1 MTPGPAV
8 VPAGPS
14 LGPHAAYNE
23 ERSEALVNVAMLSR
37 ISALA
42 VVLALPAQAHHGV
55 APHYDDSKQVTI
67 DGTVSEFQFINPH
80 SFVYLRVVGADGKEA
95 IWHCEMASR
104 SVLARNGLT
113 QETFAAGKH
122 VKITGSQARQNPT
135 GCALREARF
144 DDGSVLHSS
153 TLFEGTPAR
162 TQVAEAQRESIEG
175 VWAMKR
181 FAVSRYIGV
190 LTDEGER
197 LRAAFDPIKD
207 DPAIY
212 CDPASPV
219 RFWVN
224 VNEPF
229 EIKRD
234 GNTVVV
240 DHQFMD
246 TRRVIH
252 LNETAPP
259 PGTARSTMGY
269 STGRFDG
276 SALVIDTTSFVAAT
290 LEPRYGVMHS
300 ADLKLNERIE
310 VNPRT
315 HELEITW
322 TIDDPVVFKEP
333 HTQKEVFVRT
343 ERWHEPYNC
352 KPGYQQ

>member
-1 MTPGPAV
+1 
-8 VPAGPS
+8 
-14 LGPHAAYNE
+14 
-23 ERSEALVNVAMLSR
+23 MLSR
-37 ISALA
+37 LSAVA

-55 APHYDDSKQVTI
+55 APHYDDGMQVTI
-67 DGTVSEFQFINPH
+67 DGTVAEFQFINPH

-113 QETFAAGKH
+113 QQSFATGKH
-122 VKITGSQARQNPT
+122 VKITGSQARHNPT
-135 GCALREARF
+135 GCAVREAYF
-144 DDGSVLHSS
+144 DDGSVLRSS
-153 TLFEGTPAR
+153 TLFGATPA
-162 TQVAEAQRESIEG
+162 TTALPTAQSESIEG

-181 FAVSRYIGV
+181 FAVSRYIGA

-229 EIKRD
+229 EIKRETD
-234 GNTVVV
+234 AVVV

-246 TRRVIH
+246 SRRVIH
-252 LNETAPP
+252 LNEAALPL
-259 PGTARSTMGY
+259 GTARSTMGY
-269 STGRFDG
+269 STGRFDSG
-276 SALVIDTTSFVAAT
+276 ALVIETTNFVAAS
-290 LEPRYGVMHS
+290 LEPRYGVMHT
-300 ADLKLNERIE
+300 ADLKLTERLE
-310 VNPRT
+310 VNSQT

-333 HTQKEVFVRT
+333 HTQKEIFVRT
-343 ERWHEPYNC
+343 ERWREPYNC

>member
-1 MTPGPAV
+1 
-8 VPAGPS
+8 
-14 LGPHAAYNE
+14 
-23 ERSEALVNVAMLSR
+23 VNPTMLSR
-37 ISALA
+37 LGAL
-42 VVLALPAQAHHGV
+42 VIVLALPAEAHHGV

-95 IWHCEMASR
+95 VWHCEMASR

-113 QETFAAGKH
+113 QATFAEGKH

-135 GCALREARF
+135 GCALREAHF
-144 DDGSVLHSS
+144 DDGSVLRSS
-153 TLFEGTPAR
+153 TLFEGTPAK
-162 TQVAEAQRESIEG
+162 TAVPETQRESIDG

-207 DPAIY
+207 DPAIS

-229 EIKRD
+229 EIKRE
-234 GNTVVV
+234 GNTVVI

-246 TRRVIH
+246 TRRVVH

-276 SALVIDTTSFVAAT
+276 GALVINTTSFVAAT

-300 ADLKLNERIE
+300 ADLKLTERLE
-310 VNPRT
+310 VNPQT

-333 HTQKEVFVRT
+333 HTQKEIFVRT
-343 ERWHEPYNC
+343 ERWREPYNC

>member
-1 MTPGPAV
+1 VSPTPFRLGAWLTLV
-8 VPAGPS
+8 AGP
-14 LGPHAAYNE
+14 
-23 ERSEALVNVAMLSR
+23 
-37 ISALA
+37 
-42 VVLALPAQAHHGV
+42 VLAHHGV
-55 APHYDDSKQVTI
+55 APHYDDSRQVTI
-67 DGTVSEFQFINPH
+67 DGTVSEFQLINPH
-80 SFVYLRVVGADGKEA
+80 SFVYLRVVGADGQEA

-104 SVLARNGLT
+104 SVLVRNGLT
-113 QETFAAGKH
+113 AETFAVGKH
-122 VKITGSQARQNPT
+122 VRITGSQARQNPT
-135 GCALREARF
+135 GCAVREAHF
-144 DDGSVLHSS
+144 DDGSVLRSS
-153 TLFEGTPAR
+153 TLFGATPAV
-162 TQVAEAQRESIEG
+162 TAVPAAARESIEG

-181 FAVSRYIGV
+181 FAVSRYIGA
-190 LTDEGER
+190 LTEEGER

-229 EIKRD
+229 EIRRE

-246 TRRVIH
+246 SRRVIH
-252 LNETAPP
+252 LDRTAPP
-259 PGTARSTMGY
+259 PGTPPSTLGY

-276 SALVIDTTSFVAAT
+276 DALVIDTTSFVAAT

-300 ADLKLNERIE
+300 ADLKLTERIE
-310 VNPRT
+310 VNPQT

-322 TIDDPVVFKEP
+322 TIDDPIVFKEP
-333 HTQKEVFVRT
+333 HTQKEIYVRT
-343 ERWHEPYNC
+343 ERWQEPYNC

>member
-1 MTPGPAV
+1 MN
-8 VPAGPS
+8 
-14 LGPHAAYNE
+14 AAT
-23 ERSEALVNVAMLSR
+23 LSR
-37 ISALA
+37 LSVVAI
-42 VVLALPAQAHHGV
+42 VLALPAQAHHGV
-55 APHYDDSKQVTI
+55 AAHYDDSHQVTI
-67 DGTVSEFQFINPH
+67 DGSVSEFQFIYPQ

-104 SVLARNGLT
+104 SVLERNGLT
-113 QETFAAGKH
+113 QAMFAPGKH
-122 VKITGSQARQNPT
+122 VVITGSQARQNPT
-135 GCALREARF
+135 GCALREAHF
-144 DDGSVLHSS
+144 DDGSVLRSS
-153 TLFEGTPAR
+153 TLFEGTPA
-162 TQVAEAQRESIEG
+162 TTAVPEAQRESIDG

-181 FAVSRYIGV
+181 FAVSRYSGV

-197 LRAAFDPIKD
+197 LRTAFDPIKD

-219 RFWVN
+219 RFWIN

-229 EIKRD
+229 EIKRE

-246 TRRVIH
+246 SRRVIH
-252 LNETAPP
+252 LNETGPP

-276 SALVIDTTSFVAAT
+276 GALVIDTRGFVAAT
-290 LEPRYGVMHS
+290 LEPRYGVMHT
-300 ADLKLNERIE
+300 ADLKLAERLA
-310 VNPRT
+310 VNPQT

-333 HTQKEVFVRT
+333 YTQTELYVRSD
-343 ERWHEPYNC
+343 RWTEPYNC

>member
-1 MTPGPAV
+1 MSRARPEG
-8 VPAGPS
+8 
-14 LGPHAAYNE
+14 
-23 ERSEALVNVAMLSR
+23 LVNAATLSR
-37 ISALA
+37 LGALLL
-42 VVLALPAQAHHGV
+42 VLASPANAHHGV

-80 SFVYLRVVGADGKEA
+80 SFVYLRLVGADGKEA

-113 QETFAAGKH
+113 ADTFAVGKH
-122 VKITGSQARQNPT
+122 AVITGSQARQNPT

-144 DDGSVLHSS
+144 DDGSVLRSS
-153 TLFEGTPAR
+153 TLFDGTPAKTALPETQR
-162 TQVAEAQRESIEG
+162 TSIDG

-181 FAVSRYIGV
+181 FAVSRYLGV

-197 LRAAFDPIKD
+197 LRAAFDPVKD
-207 DPAIY
+207 DPAIH

-229 EIKRD
+229 EIKRET
-234 GNTVVV
+234 NAVVIE
-240 DHQFMD
+240 HQFMD
-246 TRRVIH
+246 SRRVVH

-259 PGTARSTMGY
+259 AGTPPSTMGY

-276 SALVIDTTSFVAAT
+276 GALVVETTNFVAAT

-300 ADLKLNERIE
+300 EKLKLTERLE
-310 VNPRT
+310 VNPQT

-322 TIDDPVVFKEP
+322 TIDDPIVFKAL
-333 HTQKEVFVRT
+333 HTQKETFVRT

>member
-1 MTPGPAV
+1 MPAT
-8 VPAGPS
+8 
-14 LGPHAAYNE
+14 
-23 ERSEALVNVAMLSR
+23 LSR
-37 ISALA
+37 FASLALL
-42 VVLALPAQAHHGV
+42 VLALPARGHHGV
-55 APHYDDSKQVTI
+55 AAHYDDSKQVTI

-80 SFVYLRVVGADGKEA
+80 SFVYLRVVDADGDET

-104 SVLARNGLT
+104 SVLERNGLM
-113 QETFAAGKH
+113 QDMFASGKH
-122 VKITGSQARQNPT
+122 IVITGSQARQNPT

-144 DDGSVLHSS
+144 DDGRVLRSS
-153 TLFEGTPAR
+153 TLFEGTPA
-162 TQVAEAQRESIEG
+162 TTAVPEAQRESIVG

-181 FAVSRYIGV
+181 FRVSRYVGV

-229 EIKRD
+229 AIKRD

-259 PGTARSTMGY
+259 ERTARTTMGY

-276 SALVIDTTSFVAAT
+276 NALVIETTSFVAAT
-290 LEPRYGVMHS
+290 LEPRERVMHT
-300 ADLKLNERIE
+300 AELKLTERLE
-310 VNPRT
+310 VNPQT

-333 HTQKEVFVRT
+333 HTQKELYVRSD
-343 ERWHEPYNC
+343 RWNEAYNC

>member
-1 MTPGPAV
+1 MTVSRELLARL
-8 VPAGPS
+8 AT
-14 LGPHAAYNE
+14 LT
-23 ERSEALVNVAMLSR
+23 ALLS
-37 ISALA
+37 
-42 VVLALPAQAHHGV
+42 LPAFAHHGV

-80 SFVYLRVVGADGKEA
+80 SFVYLRVAGADGKEA

-113 QETFAAGKH
+113 QQMFAPGTH
-122 VKITGSQARQNPT
+122 VRITGSQARQNPT
-135 GCALREARF
+135 GCALREAQF
-144 DDGSVLHSS
+144 DDGSVLRSS
-153 TLFEGTPAR
+153 TLFGATPA
-162 TQVAEAQRESIEG
+162 TTGVPAIQSDSIEG

-181 FAVSRYIGV
+181 FAVSRYIGA
-190 LTDEGER
+190 LTAEGER
-197 LRAAFDPIKD
+197 LRAAFDPVKD

-234 GNTVVV
+234 GANVVIE
-240 DHQFMD
+240 HQFMD
-246 TRRVIH
+246 SRRVVH
-252 LNETAPP
+252 LDQTAPP

-269 STGRFDG
+269 SMGRFDG
-276 SALVIDTTSFVAAT
+276 GALVIETTSFVAAT

-300 ADLKLNERIE
+300 ADLKLTERLE
-310 VNPRT
+310 VNPTT

-333 HTQKEVFVRT
+333 HTQKELYVRT
-343 ERWHEPYNC
+343 ERWTEPYNC

>member
-1 MTPGPAV
+1 MN
-8 VPAGPS
+8 
-14 LGPHAAYNE
+14 LAALYC
-23 ERSEALVNVAMLSR
+23 VGG
-37 ISALA
+37 LA
-42 VVLALPAQAHHGV
+42 VVLASPAHAHHGV
-55 APHYDDSKQVTI
+55 APHYDDGKQVTI
-67 DGTVSEFQFINPH
+67 DGTVSEFRFINPH

-113 QETFAAGKH
+113 QESFAAGRH
-122 VKITGSQARQNPT
+122 VRITGSQARQNPT
-135 GCALREARF
+135 GCALREAYF
-144 DDGSVLHSS
+144 DDGSVLRSS
-153 TLFEGTPAR
+153 TLFGATPAV
-162 TQVAEAQRESIEG
+162 TALPAAQSESIEG

-181 FAVSRYIGV
+181 FAVSRYIGA

-197 LRAAFDPIKD
+197 LRAAFDPVTD

-229 EIKRD
+229 EIERQAD
-234 GNTVVV
+234 AVVV

-246 TRRVIH
+246 SRRVIH
-252 LNETAPP
+252 LDRTSPP
-259 PGTARSTMGY
+259 PGTPRSTMGY
-269 STGRFDG
+269 SIGRFDG
-276 SALVIDTTSFVAAT
+276 DALIVETTNFTAAT

-300 ADLKLNERIE
+300 AELELTERIE
-310 VNPRT
+310 VNDET

-322 TIDDPVVFKEP
+322 TIDDPIVFKEP
-333 HTQKEVFVRT
+333 HTQKELFVRT
-343 ERWHEPYNC
+343 ERAREPYDC

>member
-1 MTPGPAV
+1 VSTV
-8 VPAGPS
+8 TVS
-14 LGPHAAYNE
+14 CLGTLTA
-23 ERSEALVNVAMLSR
+23 
-37 ISALA
+37 
-42 VVLALPAQAHHGV
+42 VLALPALAHHGV
-55 APHYDDSKQVTI
+55 APHYDDSRQVTI

-80 SFVYLRVVGADGKEA
+80 AFVYLRVAGADGNEA
-95 IWHCEMASR
+95 IWHCELASR

-113 QETFAAGKH
+113 EQMFAPGKH

-135 GCALREARF
+135 GCALREAYF
-144 DDGSVLHSS
+144 DDGSVLRSS
-153 TLFEGTPAR
+153 TLFGATPAITAAPV
-162 TQVAEAQRESIEG
+162 TQSGSIDG

-181 FAVSRYIGV
+181 FAVSRYTGV

-229 EIKRD
+229 EIRREA
-234 GNTVVV
+234 NAVVV
-240 DHQFMD
+240 EHQFMD
-246 TRRVIH
+246 SRRVVR
-252 LNETAPP
+252 LDQAAPP
-259 PGTARSTMGY
+259 PGTPRSSLGY

-276 SALVIDTTSFVAAT
+276 DALVVTTTSFAAGA
-290 LEPRYGVMHS
+290 LEPRYAVMHTQ
-300 ADLKLNERIE
+300 DLKLTERIE
-310 VNPRT
+310 VNDAT

-333 HTQKEVFVRT
+333 HTQKEIFVRT
-343 ERWHEPYNC
+343 ERWREPYNC

>member
-1 MTPGPAV
+1 MTL
-8 VPAGPS
+8 S
-14 LGPHAAYNE
+14 CLGTLAA
-23 ERSEALVNVAMLSR
+23 
-37 ISALA
+37 
-42 VVLALPAQAHHGV
+42 VLALPALAHHGV

-80 SFVYLRVVGADGKEA
+80 AFVYLRVAGTDGKEA
-95 IWHCEMASR
+95 IWHCELASR

-113 QETFAAGKH
+113 EQMFAPGKH

-135 GCALREARF
+135 GCAVREAHF
-144 DDGSVLHSS
+144 DDGSVLRSS
-153 TLFEGTPAR
+153 TLFGATPATTAVPGAR
-162 TQVAEAQRESIEG
+162 SELIDG

-181 FAVSRYIGV
+181 FTVSRYIGA

-219 RFWVN
+219 RLWVN

-229 EIKRD
+229 EIRREA
-234 GNTVVV
+234 NAVVV
-240 DHQFMD
+240 EHQLMD
-246 TRRVIH
+246 SRRVIH
-252 LNETAPP
+252 LHETEPP
-259 PGTARSTMGY
+259 PGTPRSTMGY

-276 SALVIDTTSFVAAT
+276 DALVVTTASFTAGA
-290 LEPRYGVMHS
+290 LEPRYGVMHTQ
-300 ADLKLNERIE
+300 DLELTERIE
-310 VNPRT
+310 VNDATR
-315 HELEITW
+315 ELEITW

-333 HTQKEVFVRT
+333 HTQKEIFVRT
-343 ERWHEPYNC
+343 ERWREPYNC

>member
-1 MTPGPAV
+1 VDT
-8 VPAGPS
+8 S
-14 LGPHAAYNE
+14 LLFRLG
-23 ERSEALVNVAMLSR
+23 LT
-37 ISALA
+37 A
-42 VVLALPAQAHHGV
+42 VVLALPAHAHHGV
-55 APHYDDSKQVTI
+55 APHYDDGQQVII

-80 SFVYLRVVGADGKEA
+80 SFVYLRASGADGREA

-113 QETFAAGKH
+113 EQTFAPGKH
-122 VKITGSQARQNPT
+122 VQITGSQARQNPT
-135 GCALREARF
+135 GCAVREALF
-144 DDGSVLHSS
+144 DDGSVLRSS
-153 TLFEGTPAR
+153 TLFGATPA
-162 TQVAEAQRESIEG
+162 TTALPASQNEAIDG

-181 FAVSRYIGV
+181 FAVSHYLGA

-197 LRAAFDPIKD
+197 LRAAFDPVED

-229 EIKRD
+229 EIEREA
-234 GNTVVV
+234 GAVVV
-240 DHQFMD
+240 EHQFMD
-246 TRRVIH
+246 SRRVIH
-252 LNETAPP
+252 LNRTAPP

-276 SALVIDTTSFVAAT
+276 TALVIETTHFVAGA

-300 ADLKLNERIE
+300 AELKLTERLE
-310 VNPRT
+310 VNDTT

-333 HTQKEVFVRT
+333 HTQKELFVRT
-343 ERWHEPYNC
+343 ERWREPYNC
-352 KPGYQQ
+352 KPGYRQ

>member
-1 MTPGPAV
+1 V
-8 VPAGPS
+8 
-14 LGPHAAYNE
+14 
-23 ERSEALVNVAMLSR
+23 RDRKRLVNAAVLAHLGAVLVA
-37 ISALA
+37 
-42 VVLALPAQAHHGV
+42 LALPAQAHHGV

-80 SFVYLRVVGADGKEA
+80 SFVYLRVVADGKEA

-113 QETFAAGKH
+113 QETFAEGKH
-122 VKITGSQARQNPT
+122 VVITGSQARQNPT
-135 GCALREARF
+135 GCAVREAHF
-144 DDGSVLHSS
+144 DDGSVLRSS
-153 TLFEGTPAR
+153 TLFDATPA
-162 TQVAEAQRESIEG
+162 TTAVPPAQRESIDG

-181 FAVSRYIGV
+181 FAVSRYVGV

-219 RFWVN
+219 RLWVN

-234 GNTVVV
+234 ANAGAVIV
-240 DHQFMD
+240 DHQLMD
-246 TRRVIH
+246 TKRVIH

-259 PGTARSTMGY
+259 PGTPRSTMGY

-276 SALVIDTTSFVAAT
+276 DALLIETTNFVAAT
-290 LEPRYGVMHS
+290 LEPRFGVMHS
-300 ADLKLNERIE
+300 ADLKLTERLE
-310 VNPRT
+310 VNALT

-322 TIDDPVVFKEP
+322 TIDDPVVFKAP
-333 HTQKEVFVRT
+333 HTQKEIYVRT

>member
-1 MTPGPAV
+1 MNAS
-8 VPAGPS
+8 S
-14 LGPHAAYNE
+14 LFRLGLTTA
-23 ERSEALVNVAMLSR
+23 
-37 ISALA
+37 
-42 VVLALPAQAHHGV
+42 VLALPAHAHHGV

-80 SFVYLRVVGADGKEA
+80 SFVYLRVVGADGREA
-95 IWHCEMASR
+95 VWHCEMASR

-113 QETFAAGKH
+113 ELSFAPGKH
-122 VKITGSQARQNPT
+122 VQITGSQARQNPT
-135 GCALREARF
+135 GCAVREALF
-144 DDGSVLHSS
+144 DDGSVLRSS
-153 TLFEGTPAR
+153 TLFSATPA
-162 TQVAEAQRESIEG
+162 TTAVPVSQNGSIDG

-181 FAVSRYIGV
+181 FAVSRYIGA

-229 EIKRD
+229 EITREA
-234 GNTVVV
+234 GAVVV
-240 DHQFMD
+240 EHQFMD
-246 TRRVIH
+246 SRRVIH
-252 LNETAPP
+252 LDRTAPP
-259 PGTARSTMGY
+259 PSTARSTMGY

-276 SALVIDTTSFVAAT
+276 AALVIETTNFIAGA
-290 LEPRYGVMHS
+290 LEPRFGVMHS
-300 ADLKLNERIE
+300 AELKLTERVA
-310 VNPRT
+310 VNDAT

-322 TIDDPVVFKEP
+322 TIDDPVVFKAP
-333 HTQKEVFVRT
+333 HTQKELFVRT
-343 ERWHEPYNC
+343 ERWREPYNC

>member
-1 MTPGPAV
+1 MNAATLPH
-8 VPAGPS
+8 
-14 LGPHAAYNE
+14 LG
-23 ERSEALVNVAMLSR
+23 
-37 ISALA
+37 ALA
-42 VVLALPAQAHHGV
+42 ALLALPALAHHGV

-80 SFVYLRVVGADGKEA
+80 AFVYLRVVGNDGKEA
-95 IWHCEMASR
+95 IWHCELASR

-113 QETFAAGKH
+113 AEMFAPGKH
-122 VKITGSQARQNPT
+122 VRITGSQARQNPT
-135 GCALREARF
+135 GCAVREAHF
-144 DDGSVLHSS
+144 DDGSVLRSS
-153 TLFEGTPAR
+153 TLFGATPA
-162 TQVAEAQRESIEG
+162 TSAVSEAQRESIDG

-181 FAVSRYIGV
+181 FAVSRYLGA

-229 EIKRD
+229 EIRRE
-234 GNTVVV
+234 GATVVV
-240 DHQFMD
+240 EHQFMD
-246 TRRVIH
+246 SRRVIH
-252 LNETAPP
+252 LDRTAPP
-259 PGTARSTMGY
+259 AGTPRSTLGY

-276 SALVIDTTSFVAAT
+276 AALVIETTNFVAAT

-300 ADLKLNERIE
+300 ADLNFTERIE
-310 VNPRT
+310 VNPQT

-322 TIDDPVVFKEP
+322 TIVDPIVFKQP
-333 HTQKEVFVRT
+333 HTQKEIFVRT
-343 ERWHEPYNC
+343 ERWREPYNC

>member
-1 MTPGPAV
+1 VNAATLPR
-8 VPAGPS
+8 
-14 LGPHAAYNE
+14 LGILTA
-23 ERSEALVNVAMLSR
+23 
-37 ISALA
+37 
-42 VVLALPAQAHHGV
+42 VLALPALAHHGV
-55 APHYDDSKQVTI
+55 APHYDDSKQVTL

-80 SFVYLRVVGADGKEA
+80 AFVYLRVIGNDGKEA
-95 IWHCEMASR
+95 IWHCELASR

-113 QETFAAGKH
+113 AEMFAPGKH
-122 VKITGSQARQNPT
+122 VRIAGSQARQNPT
-135 GCALREARF
+135 GCALREAYF
-144 DDGSVLHSS
+144 DDGSVLRSS
-153 TLFEGTPAR
+153 TLFGATPSTTA
-162 TQVAEAQRESIEG
+162 VPDAQRESIDG

-181 FAVSRYIGV
+181 FAVSRYIGA

-229 EIKRD
+229 EIRRE
-234 GNTVVV
+234 GATVVV

-246 TRRVIH
+246 TRRLIH
-252 LNETAPP
+252 LDRTAVPP
-259 PGTARSTMGY
+259 DTPRSAMGY
-269 STGRFDG
+269 SIGHFDG
-276 SALVIDTTSFVAAT
+276 AALVIETTNFVAAT

-300 ADLKLNERIE
+300 ADLKLTERIE
-310 VNPRT
+310 VNSQT

-322 TIDDPVVFKEP
+322 TIDDPIVFKAP
-333 HTQKEVFVRT
+333 HTQKEIFVRT
-343 ERWHEPYNC
+343 ERWREPYDC

>member
-1 MTPGPAV
+1 
-8 VPAGPS
+8 
-14 LGPHAAYNE
+14 
-23 ERSEALVNVAMLSR
+23 MLSR
-37 ISALA
+37 LSAL
-42 VVLALPAQAHHGV
+42 VIVLALPAHAHHGV

-80 SFVYLRVVGADGKEA
+80 SFVYLRVAGADGKEA

-122 VKITGSQARQNPT
+122 VRITGSQARQNPT

-144 DDGSVLHSS
+144 DDGGVLRSS
-153 TLFEGTPAR
+153 TLFEGTPA
-162 TQVAEAQRESIEG
+162 TTAVPETQRESIDG

-229 EIKRD
+229 EIKRE

-246 TRRVIH
+246 SRRVIH
-252 LNETAPP
+252 LDETAPP
-259 PGTARSTMGY
+259 PGTAPSTMGY

-276 SALVIDTTSFVAAT
+276 AALLIDTARFVAAA

-300 ADLKLNERIE
+300 AELKLTERLE
-310 VNPRT
+310 VNPQT

-343 ERWHEPYNC
+343 ERWREPYNC